1 METMMNFVLIGLL
14 GIAITVIVLACVVKF
29 LLDETEVK

>member
-1 METMMNFVLIGLL
+1 METMINFVLIGLL
-14 GIAITVIVLACVVKF
+14 GIALTVIVLACVVKF

>member
-1 METMMNFVLIGLL
+1 METMMNFVLVGLL
-14 GIAITVIVLACVVKF
+14 GIALVVIVLACVVKF

>member
-1 METMMNFVLIGLL
+1 METMINFLLIGLL
-14 GIAITVIVLACVVKF
+14 GIALVVIVLACVVKF

>member
-1 METMMNFVLIGLL
+1 METMMNFVLVGLL
-14 GIAITVIVLACVVKF
+14 GIALTVIVLACVVKF

>member
-1 METMMNFVLIGLL
+1 METVMNFVLIGLL
-14 GIAITVIVLACVVKF
+14 GIALVVIVLACVVKF

>member
-1 METMMNFVLIGLL
+1 METMMNFVLVGLL
-14 GIAITVIVLACVVKF
+14 CIALVVIVLACVVKF

>member
-1 METMMNFVLIGLL
+1 METMMNFVLVCLL
-14 GIAITVIVLACVVKF
+14 GIALVVIVLACAVKF

>member
-1 METMMNFVLIGLL
+1 METMMNFLLIGLL
-14 GIAITVIVLACVVKF
+14 GIALTVIVLACVVKF

>member
-14 GIAITVIVLACVVKF
+14 GIALVVIVLACVVKF

>member
-1 METMMNFVLIGLL
+1 METMINFLLIGLL
-14 GIAITVIVLACVVKF
+14 GIALTVIVLACVVKF

>member
-1 METMMNFVLIGLL
+1 METMINFLLIGLL
-14 GIAITVIVLACVVKF
+14 GIALMVIVLACVVKF

>member
-1 METMMNFVLIGLL
+1 METMMNFVLVCLL
-14 GIAITVIVLACVVKF
+14 GIALVVIVLACVVKF

>member
-14 GIAITVIVLACVVKF
+14 GIALVVIVLVCVIKF

>member
-14 GIAITVIVLACVVKF
+14 GIALTVIVLACVIKF

>member
-14 GIAITVIVLACVVKF
+14 GIALVVIVLVCVVKF

>member
-1 METMMNFVLIGLL
+1 METMMNFVLVGLF
-14 GIAITVIVLACVVKF
+14 GIALVVIVLACMVKF